1 MLKKDRR
8 DLEDIV
14 IRDEKHGLPYSK
26 GLMASSLMA
35 TGISP
40 TDAYKVARD
49 IEGYLRKRDT
59 VSIRVKELQDLAAK
73 TLKREMGERFAERY
87 VKWQSLGKLDKPLII
102 MIGGTTGVGKS
113 SIATEIAHRLGI
125 TRIVSTDAL
134 REVMRAIFTK
144 ELMPSLYGSS
154 FNAWRG
160 LNTPLPREADSL
172 IVGFQEQTKAVSVA
186 VRAVIER
193 GIREG
198 LSLVVEGVHMVPGFI
213 NLSKI
218 RAFVV
223 SLVIT
228 VENEDLHRSHF
239 YIRKLETGGLRRLEK
254 YRANF
259 ENIRRLGTYIES
271 LALEKKTPI
280 ISSDNWDYTVS
291 AVFEEIL
298 RKVIA
303 PNQEAKMQ
311 NVSVKSKDT
320 AL

>member
-1 MLKKDRR
+1 MLKKDPRNP
-8 DLEDIV
+8 EEIV

-35 TGISP
+35 TGLSP

-49 IEGYLRKRDT
+49 IEGYLRERERS
-59 VSIRVKELQDLAAK
+59 SIRVKELQDLAAK
-73 TLKREMGERFAERY
+73 ILKQEMGDRY
-87 VKWQSLGKLDKPLII
+87 ADRYLKWQALGKLDKPLII

-144 ELMPSLYGSS
+144 ELMPVLYGSS
-154 FNAWRG
+154 FNAWKG
-160 LNTPLPREADSL
+160 LNRPLSKEYDSL
-172 IVGFQEQTKAVSVA
+172 IIGFQEQTRAVSVA

-198 LSLVVEGVHMVPGFI
+198 LSLVVEGVHMVPGFL

-223 SLVIT
+223 SLIIT

-259 ENIRRLGTYIES
+259 QNIRRVGTYIEN
-271 LALEKKTPI
+271 LAAEEGTPI

-298 RKVIA
+298 KKVIS
-303 PNQEAKMQ
+303 PNQGAKIEK
-311 NVSVKSKDT
+311 VSLNPKDST
-320 AL
+320 V